1 MAHLYNEGL
10 HRERAGGKLC
20 GRGEG
25 PVRHPWPAT
34 TFCYL
39 RGRVGML
46 LLNQSASVHTE
57 DADIVYDR
65 EGRGPVVLTIPGG
78 GGNGARFARLSAHL
92 SDDYCVVRY
101 DRRCNSRSSG
111 DPAEPFSM
119 AQQARD
125 VVAILDAMRVE
136 KAYLLGQ
143 GCGGGIA
150 LEVVTQFPD
159 RVAGAMVHEV
169 PILQMLPDMAKW
181 VAFTDEVGE
190 VFRSEGA
197 GAAMLRFNT
206 GHLGYQLGE
215 NGVGDHGSAGNMEYF
230 FASEMPVI
238 SMWMPDLAA
247 LRRRR
252 VPVMGLIGRE
262 SAEAYYSRA
271 TQILC
276 HEIDCP
282 MRVIAGR
289 HVAFSQDPAALA
301 ADILDCLGS
310 LREADPH

>member
-1 MAHLYNEGL
+1 MFLL
-10 HRERAGGKLC
+10 TQT
-20 GRGEG
+20 
-25 PVRHPWPAT
+25 AT
-34 TFCYL
+34 
-39 RGRVGML
+39 
-46 LLNQSASVHTE
+46 VHTE
-57 DADIVYDR
+57 DGDIVYDR
-65 EGRGPVVLTIPGG
+65 EGRGAVVVTIPGG

-111 DPAEPFSM
+111 DPTVAFSM

-125 VVAILDAMRVE
+125 VVAILDAMGVE

-143 GCGGGIA
+143 GGGGGIA
-150 LEVVTQFPD
+150 LEVVTLFPD
-159 RVAGAMVHEV
+159 RVAGALVHEV

-181 VAFTDEVGE
+181 VAFTEDVGE
-190 VFRSEGA
+190 VFRAEGA
-197 GAAMLRFNT
+197 GAAMMRFNT
-206 GHLGYQLGE
+206 GHQGYQLGE

-230 FASEMPVI
+230 FASEMPVM

-247 LRRRR
+247 LRRHL

-271 TQILC
+271 TQALC
-276 HEIDCP
+276 SAIDCP

-289 HVAFSQDPAALA
+289 HVAFSQDPAALS
-301 ADILDCLGS
+301 ADILACLGT
-310 LREADPH
+310 LRESETGAPRAAPGIR